1 MVSNHNCKI
10 KFYSIL
16 LFENSKDNTM
26 EKKPISRQGFDN
38 LVQELKDLKE
48 NQRPEILKVVQ
59 WARSLGDLSEN
70 ADYSAA
76 KEKQRQ
82 IDKRIQFIEEV
93 IENAQIIDIDALSGN
108 RVVFGAKVITEDED
122 GNKMECRILSDIESD
137 GRLVISC
144 TSPVGRALIGHCV
157 GDTCTVKLP
166 SGEKEFEIVDVK
178 FKD

>member
-1 MVSNHNCKI
+1 
-10 KFYSIL
+10 
-16 LFENSKDNTM
+16 M

-38 LVQELKDLKE
+38 LLKELKDLKE

-82 IDKRIQFIEEV
+82 IDKRIQMLESIVES
-93 IENAQIIDIDALSGN
+93 AQIIDVDSLSGDK
-108 RVVFGAKVITEDED
+108 VVFGAKVITEDDD
-122 GNKMECRILSDIESD
+122 GNKMECRILSDVESD
-137 GRLVISC
+137 GKMIISC

-157 GDTCTVKLP
+157 GDTCVVKLP
-166 SGEKEFEIVDVK
+166 SGEKELEILDVK
-178 FKD
+178 FKE

>member
-1 MVSNHNCKI
+1 M
-10 KFYSIL
+10 
-16 LFENSKDNTM
+16 D
-26 EKKPISRQGFDN
+26 KKPISRQGFDA
-38 LVQELKDLKE
+38 LLKELKDLKE

-82 IDKRIQFIEEV
+82 IDKRIQYIESV
-93 IENAQIIDIDALSGN
+93 IENSQVIDVDSLSGN
-108 RVVFGAKVITEDED
+108 RVVFGAKVITEDEE

-137 GRLVISC
+137 GRMVISC
-144 TSPVGRALIGHCV
+144 NSPVGRALIGHCV
-157 GDTCTVKLP
+157 GDYCTVRLP

>member
-1 MVSNHNCKI
+1 
-10 KFYSIL
+10 
-16 LFENSKDNTM
+16 M
-26 EKKPISRQGFDN
+26 EKKPVSRQGFEA
-38 LVQELKDLKE
+38 LVAELKDLQE
-48 NQRPEILKVVQ
+48 NQRPEILKVIE

-76 KEKQRQ
+76 KEKQRN
-82 IDKRIQFIEEV
+82 IDKRIQFIESF
-93 IENAQIIDIDALSGN
+93 IRDAQVVDIDSLSGN

-137 GRLVISC
+137 GRKVISC

-157 GDTCTVKLP
+157 GDTCTVRLP
-166 SGEKEFEIVDVK
+166 NGEKEFEIIDVK